1 MYMIWTQVTWIEC
14 FIHRQAIYMEE
25 SLSHLLLFLANFC
38 KCQWYEHPPAP
49 YNSARKI
56 STYTIP
62 FSSYQLYPW
71 YFQMLMYVIII
82 PHAHFADRSIFIVQK
97 KISRLFFLS
106 YFCCSTMLAS
116 RDIMVHTINEGN
128 LSLENVSK

>member
-97 KISRLFFLS
+97 KNIATFFLII
-106 YFCCSTMLAS
+106 FLLLDNARES
-116 RDIMVHTINEGN
+116 RHHGSHYKWRKFVTR
-128 LSLENVSK
+128 KCK